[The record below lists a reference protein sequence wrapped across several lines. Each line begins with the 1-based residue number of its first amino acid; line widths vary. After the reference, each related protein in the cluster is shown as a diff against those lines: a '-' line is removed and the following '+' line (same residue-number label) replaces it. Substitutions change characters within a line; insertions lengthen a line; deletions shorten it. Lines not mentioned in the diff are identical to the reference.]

1 MQNTDRT
8 APDQTANPGFR
19 IAGILGALAVGL
31 GAFGAHGLKSWLKDD
46 PDVVIRLGWWETATH
61 YHLAHALLAAVF
73 ALLWTSSPRAR
84 TGLTLSVVGVAIFS
98 GSLYLM
104 TLTNI
109 RLLGAITPI
118 GGLALIGAWICL
130 GLCRPRHR

>member
-1 MQNTDRT
+1 M
-8 APDQTANPGFR
+8 
-19 IAGILGALAVGL
+19 AGVLGALAVAL
-31 GAFGAHGLKSWLKDD
+31 GAFGAHGLKKWLDND
-46 PDVVIRLGWWETATH
+46 PDAVVRLGWWETATH

-73 ALLWTSSPRAR
+73 ALLWSSSPRAR
-84 TGLTLSVVGVAIFS
+84 TGLGLCVVGVSIFS

-109 RLLGAITPI
+109 RVLGAITPI

-130 GLCRPRHR
+130 ALCRPRSR

>member
-1 MQNTDRT
+1 MQSPDRFDTDPPT
-8 APDQTANPGFR
+8 NPAFR
-19 IAGILGALAVGL
+19 VAGVLGALAVGL
-31 GAFGAHGLKSWLKDD
+31 GAFGAHGLKTWLKDD

-73 ALLWTSSPRAR
+73 ALLWSTSPRAR
-84 TGLTLSVVGVAIFS
+84 TGLTLCVAGTAIFS

-104 TLTNI
+104 TITNI
-109 RLLGAITPI
+109 RVLGAITPI

-130 GLCRPRHR
+130 ALCRPRSR